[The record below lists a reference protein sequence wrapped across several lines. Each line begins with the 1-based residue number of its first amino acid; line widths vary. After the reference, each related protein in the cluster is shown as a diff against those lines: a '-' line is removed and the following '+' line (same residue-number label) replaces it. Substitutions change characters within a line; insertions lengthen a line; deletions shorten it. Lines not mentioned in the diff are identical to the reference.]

1 MNRRTF
7 SRQLATALGAVTL
20 VPYAPR
26 LHAVSSRR
34 AAPQING
41 DRLNLHLREL
51 SEFGKNPQGGVSRV
65 GYTDADRQGRE
76 FVMRRMREA
85 GLEVRIDTAGNIIGR
100 LAGSDARL
108 KPIMFGSHIDSVPE
122 GGNYDGTLG
131 SLSAVESVHTLLEQ
145 KLVTRHPLEVVIFQF
160 EEGGL
165 VGSRGMIGTLAERD
179 LALVNWSGK
188 TIKDGIAFIGGN
200 VERLP
205 EAKRA
210 SGDVAVY
217 VELHIEQGGT
227 LEQRNLQVGVVQGIV
242 GVYRWEVT
250 VEGFANHAGTT
261 AMPDRKDALLAA
273 ARFIDAVNRVVRS
286 VPGRQVGTVGKIQ
299 VSPNTPNVIPG
310 KVVVSLELRDL
321 DGIKVRTLFES
332 IRRESDGIAQGTG
345 TTFRF
350 EAISANEPAL
360 TDARV
365 RRVVGETAAALNLT
379 SVELP
384 SGAGHDAQS
393 IARIAPMGM
402 IFVPSVGGISHSPKE
417 FTHPADCVHGGNI
430 LLNAILRLDQ
440 MDWSRSAPT

>member
-1 MNRRTF
+1 
-7 SRQLATALGAVTL
+7 
-20 VPYAPR
+20 
-26 LHAVSSRR
+26 
-34 AAPQING
+34 
-41 DRLNLHLREL
+41 
-51 SEFGKNPQGGVSRV
+51 
-65 GYTDADRQGRE
+65 
-76 FVMRRMREA
+76 
-85 GLEVRIDTAGNIIGR
+85 
-100 LAGSDARL
+100 
-108 KPIMFGSHIDSVPE
+108 MFGSHIDSVPE

-131 SLSAVESVHTLLEQ
+131 SLSAIESIHTLREQ

-227 LEQRNLQVGVVQGIV
+227 LEQRGLQVGIVQGIV

-273 ARFIDAVNRVVRS
+273 ARFIDTVNRVVRS

-310 KVVVSLELRDL
+310 KVIVSLELRDL
-321 DGIKVRTLFES
+321 DGNKVKSLYET
-332 IRRESDGIAQGTG
+332 IRRESEGIAQATG

-350 EAISANEPAL
+350 DAISANEPAL

-365 RRVVGETAAALNLT
+365 RRAVGETAQELSLT

-417 FTHPADCVHGGNI
+417 YTHPADCVHGGNM
-430 LLNAILRLDQ
+430 LLNTILRLDQ

>member
-7 SRQLATALGAVTL
+7 SRQLATALGAATL
-20 VPYAPR
+20 ARHAPR
-26 LHAVSSRR
+26 LHAMPSRR
-34 AAPQING
+34 AAPRING
-41 DRLNLHLREL
+41 ERLNLHIKEL

-65 GYTDADRQGRE
+65 GYTDADKLGRE
-76 FVMRRMREA
+76 FAMRRMREA
-85 GLEVRIDTAGNIIGR
+85 GLELRVDTAGNIIGR
-100 LAGSDARL
+100 LAGSDMRL

-131 SLSAVESVHTLLEQ
+131 SLSAIESIHTLREQ

-227 LEQRNLQVGVVQGIV
+227 LEQRGLQVGIVQGIV

-273 ARFIDAVNRVVRS
+273 ARFIDTVNRVVRS

-321 DGIKVRTLFES
+321 DGNKVKSLYET
-332 IRRESDGIAQGTG
+332 IRRESEGIAQATG

-350 EAISANEPAL
+350 DAISANEPAL

-365 RRVVGETAAALNLT
+365 RRAVGETAQELSLT

-417 FTHPADCVHGGNI
+417 YTHPADCVHGGNM
-430 LLNAILRLDQ
+430 LLNTILRLDQ